1 MAEPKRN
8 DPAPVS
14 PQPAAGGIA
23 ARALGARAAPYLADL
38 NPEQRQAVET
48 LDGPVLVLAGAGTGK
63 TRVLT
68 TRIAHVLNLGRA
80 HPSQILAVTFTNKA
94 AREMKERVGQM
105 VGQIVEGMPWLGTF
119 HSIGVKILRRHAE
132 LVGLKNNFTILDVD
146 DQIRVIKQILE
157 AEKLDEKRWPAR
169 VLAMLIDGWKN
180 RGLTPEQVPSGEA
193 ASFANGKGKKLYIAY
208 QERLKTLNAA
218 DFGDLLLENIRLF
231 RQNADV
237 LRSFQERFKF
247 ILVDEY
253 QDTNVAQYL
262 WLKLLAQTTQVGT
275 ALSAS
280 SPGRAEGASPGDPR
294 LADLHEDVDGRN
306 IGERSDAV
314 LRTAMSGHDEPVNV
328 PRPTIT
334 NERLPKNICCVGDDD
349 QSIYGWRGAEVDN
362 ILRFDHDFPG
372 AKVIRLERN
381 YRSTGHILA
390 AASHLIAH
398 NEGRLGKTLRTEDVL
413 GEKVQVTGAWDSEQ
427 EARAIGEEIEELQR
441 QARERG
447 EDHPLDEIAILVRAS
462 FQMREFED
470 RFIQL
475 GLPYRV
481 IGGPRFYE
489 RAEIRDAL
497 AYLRVIAQ
505 PADDL
510 AFERIVNVP
519 KRGLGDATLQMLHD
533 YARKKR
539 IPLTEA
545 ASALSAT
552 DEMKPKPR
560 QALRDLMAAFDGW
573 RLRKDSMPHTE
584 LAEIVLDE
592 SGYTDMWQKDRSADA
607 AGRLENLK
615 ELVRSMEEFENLQ
628 GFLEHIS
635 LVMDREGNEAEQ
647 AVNIMTLHS
656 AKGLEFDCVFLPG
669 WEEGLFPHQRS
680 LDESGRAGLE
690 EERRL
695 AHVGLTRA
703 RKLAKVYFATNR
715 RIHGLWTSTVPSR
728 FLDELPEAHVEVKEA
743 AGGGFGMS
751 GYGASRFDEMNAF
764 GSGYTTPGWQ
774 RAQARKGRGGF
785 YDNGQPRY
793 VPDGVYD
800 DADAENIPPLK
811 GKAAR
816 GARREAQ
823 RKAPLTIEG
832 ELIAKS
838 TGTVSTFTVGE
849 RVFHQKFGNGNVMAV
864 DGNKLT
870 IAFDKAG
877 EKRVVD
883 SFVERV

>member
-1 MAEPKRN
+1 MAEPKRT
-8 DPAPVS
+8 APIPLS
-14 PQPAAGGIA
+14 PQPGGIA
-23 ARALGARAAPYLADL
+23 ARALGARRAAYLADL
-38 NPEQRQAVET
+38 NPEQREAVET

-68 TRIAHVLNLGRA
+68 TRIAHILNLARA
-80 HPSQILAVTFTNKA
+80 RPAEILAVTFTNKA
-94 AREMKERVGQM
+94 AREMKLRVGLM
-105 VGQIVEGMPWLGTF
+105 VGQVVEGMPWMGTF

-132 LVGLKNNFTILDVD
+132 LVGLKANFTILDVD
-146 DQIRVIKQILE
+146 DQIRLLKMLLE

-169 VLAMLIDGWKN
+169 VFAMILDGWKN
-180 RGLTPEQVPSGEA
+180 RGLTPDQVPAGEA
-193 ASFANGKGKKLYIAY
+193 ASFANGKGKKLYAAY

-218 DFGDLLLENIRLF
+218 DFGDLLLECIRLF
-231 RQNADV
+231 RTHPDI
-237 LRSFQERFKF
+237 LRQYQQRFKY

-262 WLKLLAQTTQVGT
+262 WLRLLAQP
-275 ALSAS
+275 S
-280 SPGRAEGASPGDPR
+280 SSVIPGRPEGPGPESRATPDALDSG
-294 LADLHEDVDGRN
+294 LAP
-306 IGERSDAV
+306 SA
-314 LRTAMSGHDEPVNV
+314 
-328 PRPTIT
+328 RPGMT
-334 NERLPKNICCVGDDD
+334 EKKNICCVGDDD

-372 AKVIRLERN
+372 AKIIRLERN

-390 AASHLIAH
+390 AASQLIAH

-413 GEKVQVTGAWDSEQ
+413 GEKVTVTGAWDSEE
-427 EARAIGEEIEELQR
+427 EARSIGEEIEQLQR
-441 QARERG
+441 DARELG
-447 EDHPLDEIAILVRAS
+447 QDHPLDEIAILVRAS

-519 KRGLGDATLQMLHD
+519 KRGLGDAAVQMLHD
-533 YARKKR
+533 YARKVR
-539 IPLTEA
+539 IPLSEA
-545 ASALSAT
+545 AAVLSAT

-560 QALRDLMAAFDGW
+560 LALRDLMAAFERW
-573 RLRKDSMPHTE
+573 QAKKDSMPHSE

-592 SGYTDMWQKDRSADA
+592 SGYTQMWQNDKSADA

-635 LVMDREGNEAEQ
+635 LVMDRDTGEGEQ

-656 AKGLEFDCVFLPG
+656 AKGLEFDTVFLPG

-680 LDESGRAGLE
+680 LDESGRNGLE

-703 RKLAKVYFATNR
+703 RKRAKIYFASNR
-715 RIHGLWTSTVPSR
+715 RIHGMWTSNVPSR
-728 FLDELPEAHVEVKEA
+728 FLDELPEEHVEVKEA
-743 AGGGFGMS
+743 AGGTGGFGMS
-751 GYGASRFDEMNAF
+751 GYGPKSYGASRFDQTGAF
-764 GSGYTTPGWQ
+764 GSNYTTPGWQ
-774 RAQARKGRGGF
+774 RAQKTKEARKGRGGF
-785 YDNGQPRY
+785 SENGQPRY
-793 VPDGVYD
+793 VPDGVFD
-800 DADAENIPPLK
+800 ESNADDGDADIPPP
-811 GKAAR
+811 AR
-816 GARREAQ
+816 GRVAGEAGRVGVNARGTPR
-823 RKAPLTIEG
+823 RPSTPLTIEG

-838 TGTVSTFTVGE
+838 TGTSSSFAVGA
-849 RVFHQKFGNGNVMAV
+849 RVFHQKFGNGNVTAV

-870 IAFDKAG
+870 IRFDKAG

>member
-8 DPAPVS
+8 DPAPLS
-14 PQPAAGGIA
+14 PQPIAGGIA
-23 ARALGARAAPYLADL
+23 ARALGARAAPYLGDL
-38 NPEQRQAVET
+38 NPEQREAVET

-68 TRIAHVLNLGRA
+68 TRIAHILNLGRA

-94 AREMKERVGQM
+94 AREMKDRVGQM

-132 LVGLKNNFTILDVD
+132 LIGLKNNFTILDVD

-193 ASFANGKGKKLYIAY
+193 ASFANGKGKKLYMAY

-262 WLKLLAQTTQVGT
+262 WLKLLAQTT
-275 ALSAS
+275 SAPSRAPSPS
-280 SPGRAEGASPGDPR
+280 SPGRAESASPGDPR
-294 LADLHEDVDGRN
+294 LADLREDVDARHK
-306 IGERSDAV
+306 A
-314 LRTAMSGHDEPVNV
+314 GHDEFVGIPVT
-328 PRPTIT
+328 RP
-334 NERLPKNICCVGDDD
+334 PKNICCVGDDD

-362 ILRFDHDFPG
+362 ILRYEHDFPG

-390 AASHLIAH
+390 AASQLIAH
-398 NEGRLGKTLRTEDVL
+398 NEGRLGKTLRTEDEL
-413 GEKVQVTGAWDSEQ
+413 GEKVQVTGAWDSEE
-427 EARAIGEEIEELQR
+427 EARAIGEEIEQLQR
-441 QARERG
+441 EARERG

-545 ASALSAT
+545 AAALSAT

-560 QALRDLMAAFDGW
+560 LALRDLMAAFERW
-573 RLRKDSMPHTE
+573 RAKKDSMPHTE

-635 LVMDREGNEAEQ
+635 LVMDREGAEAEQ

-703 RKLAKVYFATNR
+703 RKLAKIYFATNR
-715 RIHGLWTSTVPSR
+715 RIHGMWTSTVPSR
-728 FLDELPEAHVEVKEA
+728 FLDELPEAHVQVKEA
-743 AGGGFGMS
+743 AGGAGGFGMS
-751 GYGASRFDEMNAF
+751 GYGASRFDEMNSF
-764 GSGYTTPGWQ
+764 GSSYTTPGWQ

-785 YDNGQPRY
+785 HDNGQPRY
-793 VPDGVYD
+793 VPDGVFDD
-800 DADAENIPPLK
+800 DADAEDIPPLK
-811 GKAAR
+811 GK
-816 GARREAQ
+816 GAGKAGRSGVK
-823 RKAPLTIEG
+823 RKSPLTIEG
-832 ELIAKS
+832 ELVAKS
-838 TGTVSTFTVGE
+838 TGTLSSFTVGE
-849 RVFHQKFGNGNVMAV
+849 RVFHQKFGNGNVVAV

-883 SFVERV
+883 SFVDRV